1 MNKICVYSVFIY
13 ILQSGNFWE
22 LGLCAKFLVLINFMV
37 KLYLNSLHY
46 YTIQLKKSSFLFD
59 EIGYHVNIPETYYS
73 YNHHNL
79 SLPFSVVIYIIHTH
93 SNGGVPR
100 RYKTVL
106 IDCLQK

>member
-1 MNKICVYSVFIY
+1 MCLFCIY
-13 ILQSGNFWE
+13 LHFTESGNFWE
-22 LGLCAKFLVLINFMV
+22 LGLCAKFLVLIMSVTVLINFMV

-46 YTIQLKKSSFLFD
+46 YTIQLKKSSFFFD
-59 EIGYHVNIPETYYS
+59 EIGCHVNIPETYYS

-106 IDCLQK
+106 ID